1 MKRKFSLLVA
11 VACLFS
17 SLTFGSIA
25 HAATETAFTDV
36 TSATPNSEAIL
47 TLSKLGVING
57 YANDD
62 NTTYSFKP
70 QGDITRGE
78 FAKIITVALG
88 AQDEVATSSIE
99 FSDIEGHWAKPY
111 VLVAA
116 SRGIVNGFEDGT
128 FKPDENVT
136 YEQAVKMIV
145 CAAGYESIAQSL
157 GGWPNGYMMQ
167 AMNLKLTD
175 NAVTA
180 DQTGK
185 ASRGIVAQLMFNVL
199 DVDIPVYNSI
209 TGKLEDNLK
218 TFMETYMGIV
228 MVDAQLV
235 GVEEKTVANY
245 VGPTLYV
252 GEMGIKLKNGSVMV
266 LDYTPYTQ
274 DKATLEAYVGQDAVV
289 YYKEGKSGNMS
300 TLYEIDFDVAKNTVV
315 TVNSNDIESFS
326 GSTLKYYTSGT
337 KTKTLK
343 LASSDL
349 SVYYNGKLALDPT
362 DISDWLDP
370 ADTANFI
377 YGEVK
382 LTDRGSDGE
391 FDTVEITDY
400 DFLVVARTPSTT
412 DYLVTNK
419 VKFTS
424 TPPAKHLAQ
433 IALDPDDI
441 TYTVN
446 IQNDKG
452 AAVNVTS
459 LAANNVLLVA
469 QSEHA
474 DGQEAE
480 IKNVVV
486 CGSPVTGKITAASAS
501 EGTVTIQG
509 KEYRISDYAA
519 QYFTEN
525 SIKTETGQ
533 QGTFYVD
540 KWGTIIFGT
549 QTAVSETTNPY
560 AYIIRTSLNEDE
572 DGGTITA
579 YVPSQSGV
587 KNYTVTGKVRYNGS
601 PIAAAD
607 AIEALRNNVPTTT
620 SNAAVPDMSDSG
632 VYGTGNSPILTN
644 SCQVAR
650 LVLDGTTVEEIVVA
664 APADYPAN
672 YGTTEDTSNIKPYQD
687 LDKVRYRGSSNFNG
701 EFFVNSSTTFI
712 YVPQDRSKTSSY
724 AKRSTSSFHSG
735 SEYYVQP
742 YNVNSS
748 KVADLVL
755 VYGKE
760 TETIVVKN
768 TTQASIMAKD
778 YSTVI
783 KNDEQ
788 VYEIEYYTNSATAS
802 KSNASISENV
812 NVSNSEAGYTI
823 VDIADIKAGDIFR
836 AGTDSDLGL
845 VNAQVLIEIDDV
857 MAAIAGNSD
866 FTDDSKFYKKFAGGE
881 YGFVF
886 VANVDEVL
894 DDNGTYSI
902 VAYRGGFTDGEL
914 DTTSEQMYIP
924 VNSSTVI
931 YRINSEGEVTP
942 YVDEGTTRITPLELR
957 EAKYDGESAS
967 KIGVYSYSTDV
978 NNRQVKMILIYE

>member
-1 MKRKFSLLVA
+1 MKRKFSLLIA

-17 SLTFGSIA
+17 SLTFGSLA

-36 TSATPNSEAIL
+36 TSATPNAEAIL
-47 TLSKLGVING
+47 TLTKLGVING

-70 QGDITRGE
+70 EGDITRGE

-88 AQDEVATSSIE
+88 AQNEVATSSIE

-167 AMNLKLTD
+167 AINLKLTD

-185 ASRGIVAQLMFNVL
+185 ASRGIVAQLMYNVL
-199 DVDIPVYNSI
+199 DVDIPVYNAV

-218 TFMETYMGIV
+218 TFMETYLGIV

-235 GVEEKTVANY
+235 GVEEKTIANY
-245 VGPTLYV
+245 AGPTLYV
-252 GEMGIKLKNGSVMV
+252 GEMAVKLKDGSVLV

-274 DKATLEAYVGQDAVV
+274 DKASLEAFVGQDAVV
-289 YYKEGKSGNMS
+289 YYKEGKSGNMAS
-300 TLYEIDFDVAKNTVV
+300 LYEIDFTVAKNTVV
-315 TVNSNDIESFS
+315 TVNSNDFESFS
-326 GSTLKYYTSGT
+326 GNTLKYYTTGT

-343 LASSDL
+343 LASTGL
-349 SVYYNGKLALDPT
+349 SVYYNGKLASDPT
-362 DISDWLDP
+362 DIADWLDP
-370 ADTANFI
+370 ADAANFI

-382 LTDRGSDGE
+382 FTDRGSDGE

-424 TPPAKHLAQ
+424 TPPAKHLAS
-433 IALDPDDI
+433 IALDPENI

-446 IQNDKG
+446 IQNEKG

-459 LAANNVLLVA
+459 LVANNVLLVA
-469 QSEHA
+469 QSEDA
-474 DGQEAE
+474 K
-480 IKNVVV
+480 IINVVV

-501 EGTVTIQG
+501 EGLITIGG

-519 QYFTEN
+519 QYFTEAA
-525 SIKTETGQ
+525 IKTETGQ

-540 KWGTIIFGT
+540 KWGTIIYGT

-560 AYIIRTSLNEDE
+560 AYIIRTSVNEDE

-587 KNYTVTGKVRYNGS
+587 KNFTVTGKVKYNGS
-601 PIAAAD
+601 PIAAVD
-607 AIEALRNNVPTTT
+607 AIEALRNNIPTTT
-620 SNAAVPDMSDSG
+620 SNAAVPDMADSG
-632 VYGTGNSPILTN
+632 VYGTGNAPILTN

-650 LVLDGTTVEEIVVA
+650 LVLDGTLVEEIVVA
-664 APADYPAN
+664 APADYPTN
-672 YGTTEDTSNIKPYQD
+672 YGTTEDTSNIKPYQA
-687 LDKVRYRGSSNFNG
+687 LDKVRYSGSSNFGG

-724 AKRSTSSFHSG
+724 AKRTTSSFRTG
-735 SEYYVQP
+735 IDYYVQP
-742 YNVNSS
+742 YNVNGS

-788 VYEIEYYTNSATAS
+788 VYEVEYFTNSASSS
-802 KSNASISENV
+802 KSNASITENV
-812 NVSNSEAGYTI
+812 NVSNDEAGYTV
-823 VDIADIKAGDIFR
+823 VDIANIKAGDFFR
-836 AGTDSDLGL
+836 VGTDSESGL
-845 VNAQVLIEIDDV
+845 VNAQVLMSIDDV
-857 MAAIAGNSD
+857 KAAIAGTSD
-866 FTDDSKFYKKFAGGE
+866 FTGSTFHVFSDATYKYGE
-881 YGFVF
+881 VT
-886 VANVDEVL
+886 VANVYEVL

-902 VAYRGGFTDGEL
+902 VAYRAGFDSNGDPIMTD
-914 DTTSEQMYIP
+914 QVYVP

-931 YRINSEGEVTP
+931 YRINSKGEITP
-942 YVDEGTTRITPLELR
+942 YIDDEGTTRITPIELR
-957 EAKYDGESAS
+957 ESKYDGSSCS
-967 KIGVYSYSTDV
+967 KIGVYSYSTDTA
-978 NNRQVKMILIYE
+978 NRQTKMILIYE

>member
-1 MKRKFSLLVA
+1 MKRKFSLFVA
-11 VACLFS
+11 AACLFS
-17 SLTFGSIA
+17 SLSFGSLA
-25 HAATETAFTDV
+25 HAATTFTDV
-36 TSATPNSEAIL
+36 TNTTPNSEAIL
-47 TLSKLGVING
+47 TLTKLGVING

-70 QGDITRGE
+70 DGDITRGE

-88 AQDEVATSSIE
+88 AENEIATSSIQ
-99 FSDIEGHWAKPY
+99 FSDIDSHWAKPY

-175 NAVTA
+175 NAVAA

-245 VGPTLYV
+245 TGPTLYV

-266 LDYTPYTQ
+266 LDYTGYTQ
-274 DKATLEAYVGQDAVV
+274 DKASLEAFVGQDAVV
-289 YYKEGKSGNMS
+289 YYKEGKSGNMAS
-300 TLYEIDFDVAKNTVV
+300 LYEIDFDVAKNTVV

-326 GSTLKYYTSGT
+326 GNTLKYYTSGT

-343 LASSDL
+343 LAASDL
-349 SVYYNGKLALDPT
+349 SVYYNGKLAINPAN
-362 DISDWLDP
+362 ISGWLNP
-370 ADTANFI
+370 ADTANFM

-382 LTDRGSDGE
+382 FTDRGSDGE
-391 FDTVEITDY
+391 FDTIEITDY
-400 DFLVVARTPSTT
+400 DFLVVARTPSTS
-412 DYLVTNK
+412 DYLATNK
-419 VKFTS
+419 VKF
-424 TPPAKHLAQ
+424 PDAAPAKHLAQ
-433 IALDPDDI
+433 IALDPDNI

-446 IQNDKG
+446 IQNEKG

-469 QSEHA
+469 QSE
-474 DGQEAE
+474 DSK
-480 IKNVVV
+480 IINVVV

-501 EGTVTIQG
+501 EGEITIGG
-509 KEYRISDYAA
+509 KEYKISDYAA

-525 SIKTETGQ
+525 AIKTETGQ

-540 KWGTIIFGT
+540 KWGTIIYGT

-560 AYIIRTSLNEDE
+560 AYIIRTSVNEDE

-587 KNYTVTGKVRYNGS
+587 KNFTVTGKVKYNGS
-601 PIAAAD
+601 PVAAAD
-607 AIEALRNNVPTTT
+607 AIDALRNNVPTTT
-620 SNAAVPDMSDSG
+620 VPNVAVPDIPTDALK
-632 VYGTGNSPILTN
+632 VYGTGAGNSPILTN

-664 APADYPAN
+664 APADYPTN
-672 YGTTEDTSNIKPYQD
+672 HGTTEDTSNIKPYQA
-687 LDKVRYRGSSNFNG
+687 LAKIKYSGSNNFG
-701 EFFVNSSTTFI
+701 GQFFVNSSTTFI

-724 AKRSTSSFHSG
+724 AKRSPSSFYAG
-735 SEYYVQP
+735 SNYYVQP
-742 YNVNSS
+742 YNVNGS
-748 KVADLVL
+748 KIADLVL

-760 TETIVVKN
+760 TETVTVKN
-768 TTQASIMAKD
+768 NTQASIMAKN

-783 KNDEQ
+783 KGDEQ
-788 VYEIEYYTNSATAS
+788 VYEVEYFTNSATAS
-802 KSNASISENV
+802 KSNASITENV
-812 NVSNSEAGYTI
+812 NATDATYTI
-823 VDIADIKAGDIFR
+823 TDIADIKAGDFFR

-845 VNAQVLIEIDDV
+845 VNVQMLLKIDDV

-866 FTDDSKFYKKFAGGE
+866 FTAPTFHVFSDDTYKYGE
-881 YGFVF
+881 LV
-886 VANVDEVL
+886 VANVYEVL

-902 VAYRGGFTDGEL
+902 VAHRGGYTDGVL
-914 DTTSEQMYIP
+914 DTASEQIFVP
-924 VNSSTVI
+924 VVSSTVI
-931 YRINSEGEVTP
+931 YRINSKGEITP
-942 YVDEGTTRITPLELR
+942 FVDDEGTTRITPVDLR
-957 EAKYDGESAS
+957 EAKYDGEAAS
-967 KIGVYSYSTDV
+967 KIAVYSYSTIV
-978 NNRQVKMILIYE
+978 SSRQVKMILIYE

>member
-1 MKRKFSLLVA
+1 MKRKFSLFVA
-11 VACLFS
+11 AACLFS
-17 SLTFGSIA
+17 SLSFGSLA
-25 HAATETAFTDV
+25 HAATAFTDV
-36 TSATPNSEAIL
+36 TNATPNSEAIL
-47 TLSKLGVING
+47 TLTKLGVING

-70 QGDITRGE
+70 NGDITRGE

-88 AQDEVATSSIE
+88 AENEIATSSIQ
-99 FSDIEGHWAKPY
+99 FNDIDGHWAKPY

-266 LDYTPYTQ
+266 LDYSGYTQ
-274 DKATLEAYVGQDAVV
+274 DKASLEAYVGQDAVV
-289 YYKEGKSGNMS
+289 YYKEGKSGNMAS
-300 TLYEIDFDVAKNTVV
+300 LYEIDFAVAKNTVV
-315 TVNSNDIESFS
+315 TVNSNDIDSFS
-326 GSTLKYYTSGT
+326 GNTLRYYTSGT
-337 KTKTLK
+337 KTKTIK
-343 LASSDL
+343 LASSGL

-362 DISDWLDP
+362 DISGWLNP

-400 DFLVVARTPSTT
+400 DFLVVARTPSTS

-419 VKFTS
+419 VKFTGA
-424 TPPAKHLAQ
+424 TPAKHLAS
-433 IALDPDDI
+433 IALDPDNI

-446 IQNDKG
+446 IVNEKG

-469 QSEHA
+469 QSEDA
-474 DGQEAE
+474 K
-480 IKNVVV
+480 IINVVV
-486 CGSPVTGKITAASAS
+486 CGSPVTGKITGASAS

-509 KEYRISDYAA
+509 KEYQISDYAA

-525 SIKTETGQ
+525 AINTQTGQ

-540 KWGTIIFGT
+540 KWGTIIYGT

-587 KNYTVTGKVRYNGS
+587 KNFTVTGKVKYNGS

-607 AIEALRNNVPTTT
+607 VIEALRNNMPTTT

-650 LVLDGTTVEEIVVA
+650 LVLDGTQVEEIEVA
-664 APADYPAN
+664 IPADYPTN
-672 YGTTEDTSNIKPYQD
+672 YGTTEDTSKIKPYQA
-687 LDKVRYRGSSNFNG
+687 LDKVRYRGSNNFNG

-724 AKRSTSSFHSG
+724 AKRTPSSFRTSI
-735 SEYYVQP
+735 EYYVQP
-742 YNVNSS
+742 YNVNGS

-768 TTQASIMAKD
+768 TTQAFVMAKD

-788 VYEIEYYTNSATAS
+788 VYEVEYFTNSASSS
-802 KSNASISENV
+802 KANASITENK
-812 NVSNSEAGYTI
+812 NVTDGEAGYTV
-823 VDIADIKAGDIFR
+823 VDIADIKAGDFFR
-836 AGTDSDLGL
+836 AGTDSESGL
-845 VNAQVLIEIDDV
+845 VNAQLMVKIDDV
-857 MAAIAGNSD
+857 KAAIAGTSD
-866 FTDDSKFYKKFAGGE
+866 FTGSAFSVFTDNTYK
-881 YGFVF
+881 YGLIE
-886 VANVDEVL
+886 VANVYEVL
-894 DDNGTYSI
+894 EDNGTYSI
-902 VAYRGGFTDGEL
+902 VAYRDGFDGSGEPIM
-914 DTTSEQMYIP
+914 TNQVYVP

-931 YRINSEGEVTP
+931 YRINSKGEITP
-942 YVDEGTTRITPLELR
+942 YIDDEGTTRITPIELR
-957 EAKYDGESAS
+957 ESKYDGSAAS
-967 KIGVYSYSTDV
+967 KIGVYSYSTDTA
-978 NNRQVKMILIYE
+978 NRQVKMILIYE

>member
-1 MKRKFSLLVA
+1 MKRKFSLFVA
-11 VACLFS
+11 IACLLT
-17 SLTFGSIA
+17 SLSFGSLA
-25 HAATETAFTDV
+25 HAATFTDV
-36 TSATPNSEAIL
+36 TTATPNSEAIL
-47 TLSKLGVING
+47 TLTKLGVING

-62 NTTYSFKP
+62 GTTYSFKP
-70 QGDITRGE
+70 TGDITRGE

-88 AQDEVATSSIE
+88 AENEIATSSIQ
-99 FSDIEGHWAKPY
+99 FSDIDGHWAKPY

-145 CAAGYESIAQSL
+145 CAAGYESVAQSL

-199 DVDIPVYNSI
+199 DVNIPVYNAV

-218 TFMETYMGIV
+218 TFMETYLGIV

-245 VGPTLYV
+245 TGPTLYV
-252 GEMGIKLKNGSVMV
+252 GEMGIKLKNGTVMV

-274 DKATLEAYVGQDAVV
+274 DKASLEAFVGQDAVV

-300 TLYEIDFDVAKNTVV
+300 SLYEIDFTVAKNTVI
-315 TVNSNDIESFS
+315 TVNSNDFESFS
-326 GSTLKYYTSGT
+326 GNTLKYYTTGT

-343 LASSDL
+343 LASTDL

-382 LTDRGSDGE
+382 FTDRGSDGE

-400 DFLVVARTPSTT
+400 DFLVVARTPSTA
-412 DYLVTNK
+412 DYIVTNK
-419 VKFTS
+419 VKFQGAA
-424 TPPAKHLAQ
+424 PAKHLAS
-433 IALDPDDI
+433 IALDPEDI

-446 IQNDKG
+446 IQNEKG

-469 QSEHA
+469 QSE
-474 DGQEAE
+474 DTTLR
-480 IKNVVV
+480 NVVV

-501 EGTVTIQG
+501 EGLITIGG
-509 KEYRISDYAA
+509 KEYRISNYAA
-519 QYFTEN
+519 QYFTET

-540 KWGTIIFGT
+540 KWGTIVYGT
-549 QTAVSETTNPY
+549 QTAVSQTTNPY
-560 AYIIRTSLNEDE
+560 AYIIRTSVNENE
-572 DGGTITA
+572 DGGIITA

-587 KNYTVTGKVRYNGS
+587 KNYTVTGKVRYNGNS
-601 PIAAAD
+601 IAAVD
-607 AIEALRNNVPTTT
+607 AIEALRNNMPVST
-620 SNAAVPDMSDSG
+620 SNVAVPDMSDSG
-632 VYGTGNSPILTN
+632 VYGSASPTLTN

-672 YGTTEDTSNIKPYQD
+672 YGTTEDTSNIKPYQE
-687 LDKVRYRGSSNFNG
+687 LDKVRYKGSNNFNG

-724 AKRSTSSFHSG
+724 AKRTTSSFRTSI
-735 SEYYVQP
+735 EYYVQP
-742 YNVNSS
+742 YNVNGS

-788 VYEIEYYTNSATAS
+788 VYEVEYFTNSATAS
-802 KSNASISENV
+802 KSNASITENV
-812 NVSNSEAGYTI
+812 NVSNAEAGYTV
-823 VDIADIKAGDIFR
+823 VDIADIKAGDFFR
-836 AGTDSDLGL
+836 AGTDSESGL
-845 VNAQVLIEIDDV
+845 VNAQVMLRIDDV
-857 MAAIAGNSD
+857 KTAIAGTSD
-866 FTDDSKFYKKFAGGE
+866 FTGSAFSVFTDSTYK
-881 YGFVF
+881 YGLLE
-886 VANVDEVL
+886 VANVYEVL

-902 VAYRGGFTDGEL
+902 VAYRDGFDGEGNPIM
-914 DTTSEQMYIP
+914 TNQVYVP

-931 YRINSEGEVTP
+931 YRINSKGEITP
-942 YVDEGTTRITPLELR
+942 FVDEDGATRITPVDLR
-957 EAKYDGESAS
+957 ESKYDGTAAS
-967 KIGVYSYSTDV
+967 KIGVYSYSTDTA
-978 NNRQVKMILIYE
+978 NRQTKMILIYE

>member
-1 MKRKFSLLVA
+1 MKRKFSLFVA
-11 VACLFS
+11 AACLFS
-17 SLTFGSIA
+17 SLSFGSLA
-25 HAATETAFTDV
+25 HAATAFTDV
-36 TSATPNSEAIL
+36 TNATPNSEAIL
-47 TLSKLGVING
+47 TLTKLGVING

-70 QGDITRGE
+70 DGDITRGE

-88 AQDEVATSSIE
+88 AENEIATSSIE
-99 FSDIEGHWAKPY
+99 FSDIDGHWAKPY

-218 TFMETYMGIV
+218 TFMETYLGIV

-245 VGPTLYV
+245 AGPTLYV

-266 LDYTPYTQ
+266 LDYSSFTQ
-274 DKATLEAYVGQDAVV
+274 DKASLEAFVGQDAVV
-289 YYKEGKSGNMS
+289 YYKEGKSGNMAS
-300 TLYEIDFDVAKNTVV
+300 LYEIDFAVAKNTVV

-326 GSTLKYYTSGT
+326 GNTLKYYTSGT
-337 KTKTLK
+337 KTKTIK
-343 LASSDL
+343 LATTDL

-362 DISDWLDP
+362 DISGWLDP
-370 ADTANFI
+370 ADAANFI

-391 FDTVEITDY
+391 VDTVEITDY
-400 DFLVVARTPSTT
+400 DFLVVARTPSTS
-412 DYLVTNK
+412 DYIVTNK

-424 TPPAKHLAQ
+424 TPPAKHLASVE
-433 IALDPDDI
+433 LDPENI
-441 TYTVN
+441 TYTVD
-446 IQNDKG
+446 IQNEKG

-469 QSEHA
+469 QSEDA
-474 DGQEAE
+474 A
-480 IKNVVV
+480 IRNVVV

-501 EGTVTIQG
+501 EGTVTIGG

-519 QYFTEN
+519 QYFTEA

-540 KWGTIIFGT
+540 KWGTIIYGT

-601 PIAAAD
+601 SVAAAD

-620 SNAAVPDMSDSG
+620 SNVAVPDMSDSG
-632 VYGTGNSPILTN
+632 VYGSGSPALTN
-644 SCQVAR
+644 SCQIAR
-650 LVLDGTTVEEIVVA
+650 LVLDGTQVEEIVVA

-672 YGTTEDTSNIKPYQD
+672 YGTTEDTSNIKPYQE
-687 LDKVRYRGSSNFNG
+687 LDKVRYRGSSNFDG

-712 YVPQDRSKTSSY
+712 YVPQDRSKTGSY

-768 TTQASIMAKD
+768 TTQASIMARD

-788 VYEIEYYTNSATAS
+788 VYEVEYFTNSATAS
-802 KSNASISENV
+802 KSNASITENV
-812 NVSNSEAGYTI
+812 NVSDGEAGYTV
-823 VDIADIKAGDIFR
+823 VDIADIKAGDFFR
-836 AGTDSDLGL
+836 VGTDSELGL
-845 VNAQVLIEIDDV
+845 VNAQVIMKIDDV
-857 MAAIAGNSD
+857 KAAIANNSD
-866 FTDDSKFYKKFAGGE
+866 FTNSMFYNKNFDSYQYGE
-881 YGFVF
+881 IL

-894 DDNGTYSI
+894 DDSGTYSI
-902 VAYRGGFTDGEL
+902 VAYRGGFTDGVL

-931 YRINSEGEVTP
+931 YRINSKGEITP
-942 YVDEGTTRITPLELR
+942 YLDEDGTTRITPVDLR
-957 EAKYDGESAS
+957 EAKYDGSSCS
-967 KIGVYSYSTDV
+967 KIGVYSYSTDIA
-978 NNRQVKMILIYE
+978 NRQVKMILIYE

>member
-1 MKRKFSLLVA
+1 MKRKFSLFVA
-11 VACLFS
+11 AACLFS
-17 SLTFGSIA
+17 SLSFGSLA
-25 HAATETAFTDV
+25 HAATTFTDV
-36 TSATPNSEAIL
+36 TNTTPNSEAIL
-47 TLSKLGVING
+47 TLTKLGVING

-70 QGDITRGE
+70 DGDITRGE

-88 AQDEVATSSIE
+88 AENEIATSSIQ
-99 FSDIEGHWAKPY
+99 FSDIDSHWAKPY

-228 MVDAQLV
+228 MVEAQLV

-245 VGPTLYV
+245 TGPTLYV

-274 DKATLEAYVGQDAVV
+274 DKASLEAFVGQDAVV
-289 YYKEGKSGNMS
+289 YYKEGKSGNMAS
-300 TLYEIDFDVAKNTVV
+300 LYEIDFDVAKNTVV

-326 GSTLKYYTSGT
+326 GNTLKYYTSGT

-343 LASSDL
+343 LAATGL
-349 SVYYNGKLALDPT
+349 SVYYNGKLATNPAN
-362 DISDWLDP
+362 ISGWLNP

-382 LTDRGSDGE
+382 FTDRGSDGE
-391 FDTVEITDY
+391 FDTIEITDY
-400 DFLVVARTPSTT
+400 DFLVVARTPSTS

-419 VKFTS
+419 VKFTGAA
-424 TPPAKHLAQ
+424 PAKHLAQ
-433 IALDPDDI
+433 IALDPDNI

-446 IQNDKG
+446 IQNEKG

-469 QSEHA
+469 QSE
-474 DGQEAE
+474 DSK
-480 IKNVVV
+480 IINVVV

-501 EGTVTIQG
+501 EGEITIGG
-509 KEYRISDYAA
+509 KEYKISDYAA

-525 SIKTETGQ
+525 AIKTETGQ

-540 KWGTIIFGT
+540 KWGTIIYGT

-560 AYIIRTSLNEDE
+560 AYIIRTSVNEDE

-587 KNYTVTGKVRYNGS
+587 KNFTVTGKVKYNGS
-601 PIAAAD
+601 PVAAAD
-607 AIEALRNNVPTTT
+607 AIDALRNNVPTTT
-620 SNAAVPDMSDSG
+620 VPNVAVPDIPTDALK
-632 VYGTGNSPILTN
+632 VYGTGAGNSPMLTN

-650 LVLDGTTVEEIVVA
+650 LVLDGTQVEEIVVA
-664 APADYPAN
+664 APADYPTN
-672 YGTTEDTSNIKPYQD
+672 YGTTEDTSNIKPYQA

-724 AKRSTSSFHSG
+724 AKRSASSFHSG

-760 TETIVVKN
+760 TETVVVKN
-768 TTQASIMAKD
+768 ITQASIMAKD
-778 YSTVI
+778 YATVI

-788 VYEIEYYTNSATAS
+788 VYEVEYFTNAASATT
-802 KSNASISENV
+802 SNASITENV
-812 NVSNSEAGYTI
+812 NVSNSEAGYTV
-823 VDIADIKAGDIFR
+823 VDIADIKAGDFFR
-836 AGTDSDLGL
+836 AGTDSGSGL
-845 VNAQVLIEIDDV
+845 VNAQVLVKIDDV
-857 MAAIAGNSD
+857 KAAIAGNSN
-866 FTDDSKFYKKFAGGE
+866 FTDNDKFYKKFAGGE

-902 VAYRGGFTDGEL
+902 VAYRGGFTDGVL

-924 VNSSTVI
+924 ISSSTVI
-931 YRINSEGEVTP
+931 YRINSKGEITP
-942 YVDEGTTRITPLELR
+942 YLDEDGTTRITPVDLR
-957 EAKYDGESAS
+957 EAKYDGEAAS
-967 KIGVYSYSTDV
+967 KIGVYSYSTDI

>member
-1 MKRKFSLLVA
+1 MKRKFSLFVA
-11 VACLFS
+11 AACLFS
-17 SLTFGSIA
+17 SLSFGSLA
-25 HAATETAFTDV
+25 HAATTFTDV
-36 TSATPNSEAIL
+36 TNTTPNSEAIL
-47 TLSKLGVING
+47 TLTKLGVING

-70 QGDITRGE
+70 DGDITRGE

-88 AQDEVATSSIE
+88 AENEIATSSIQ
-99 FSDIEGHWAKPY
+99 FSDIDSHWAKPY

-228 MVDAQLV
+228 MVEAQLV

-245 VGPTLYV
+245 TGPTLYV

-266 LDYTPYTQ
+266 LDYTGYTQ
-274 DKATLEAYVGQDAVV
+274 DKASLEAFVGQDAVV

-300 TLYEIDFDVAKNTVV
+300 KLHEIDFTVAKNTVA

-326 GSTLKYYTSGT
+326 GNTLKYYTSGT
-337 KTKTLK
+337 KTKTIK
-343 LASSDL
+343 LAATGL
-349 SVYYNGKLALDPT
+349 SVYYNGKLATNPAN
-362 DISDWLDP
+362 ISGWLNP

-382 LTDRGSDGE
+382 FTDRGSDGE
-391 FDTVEITDY
+391 FDTIEITDY
-400 DFLVVARTPSTT
+400 DFLVVARTPSTS

-419 VKFTS
+419 VKFTGAA
-424 TPPAKHLAQ
+424 PAKHLAQ
-433 IALDPDDI
+433 IALDPDNI

-446 IQNDKG
+446 IQNEKG

-469 QSEHA
+469 QSE
-474 DGQEAE
+474 DSK
-480 IKNVVV
+480 IINVVV

-501 EGTVTIQG
+501 EGEITIGG
-509 KEYRISDYAA
+509 KEYKISDYAA

-525 SIKTETGQ
+525 AIKTETGQ

-540 KWGTIIFGT
+540 KWGTIIYGT

-587 KNYTVTGKVRYNGS
+587 KNFTVTGKVRYNGS
-601 PIAAAD
+601 SIAAAD
-607 AIEALRNNVPTTT
+607 AIDALRTNVTD
-620 SNAAVPDMSDSG
+620 SDLNEIYNPDDYVN
-632 VYGTGNSPILTN
+632 VYGTGNSPNLTN

-650 LVLDGTTVEEIVVA
+650 LVLDGTQVEEISVEV
-664 APADYPAN
+664 PDENKDPQ
-672 YGTTEDTSNIKPYQD
+672 YGTTEDTSNIKSYQA
-687 LDKVRYRGSSNFNG
+687 LDKVRYRGSNNFDG

-724 AKRSTSSFHSG
+724 AKRTPSSFRTG
-735 SEYYVQP
+735 IEYYVQP
-742 YNVNSS
+742 YNVNGS

-783 KNDEQ
+783 KGDEQ
-788 VYEIEYYTNSATAS
+788 VYEIEYYSGSDAVK
-802 KSNASISENV
+802 KSNASITENK
-812 NVSNSEAGYTI
+812 NVTDGEAGYTV
-823 VDIADIKAGDIFR
+823 VDIADIKAGDFFR
-836 AGTDSDLGL
+836 AGTDSESGL
-845 VNAQVLIEIDDV
+845 VNAQVMLKIDDV
-857 MAAIAGNSD
+857 KAAIAGTSD
-866 FTDDSKFYKKFAGGE
+866 FTGSAFSVFTDGTYK
-881 YGFVF
+881 YGLIQ
-886 VANVDEVL
+886 VANVYEVL

-902 VAYRGGFTDGEL
+902 VAYRDGFDGEGNPIM
-914 DTTSEQMYIP
+914 TNQVYVPI
-924 VNSSTVI
+924 NSSTVI
-931 YRINSEGEVTP
+931 YRINSKGEITP
-942 YVDEGTTRITPLELR
+942 FVDEDGATRITPVDLR
-957 EAKYDGESAS
+957 ESKYDGSACS
-967 KIGVYSYSTDV
+967 KIGVYSYSTDTA
-978 NNRQVKMILIYE
+978 NRQVKMILIYE